1 MQLLVQ
7 GHCTRWGNYVKH
19 DLSWKS
25 LLAMPPN
32 LLSFCLNSTYD
43 VLPSPSNLK
52 RWRISSEACCN
63 LCGKQ
68 ICTTAHVLS
77 ACKTALTQGRYTFR
91 HDSVLCELLAAIKK
105 FSNEIASLPQAVHKI
120 KFVKAG
126 MPTSSRKSKPIGLLH
141 HTRDWLFMSDLNSG
155 FIFPG
160 HIAITSLRPDLIVF
174 SNSMKRIIIIE
185 LTCPCE
191 ENMESWHSIK
201 LSKYLPLV
209 DVTRRSGWPVDLF
222 AVEVGARG
230 YCSRSVPLCL
240 KKLGFTNKEAFLV
253 SCQLGDTSMK
263 ASFCIWLSRDSCVE
277 PA

>member
-7 GHCTRWGNYVKH
+7 GHWTRWENYVKH

-63 LCGKQ
+63 LCGKK

-91 HDSVLCELLAAIKK
+91 HDSVLHELLAAIKK
-105 FSNEIASLPQAVHKI
+105 FSNEIASPPQAVHKI

-141 HTRDWLFMSDLNSG
+141 HTRDWLFMSYLDSG
-155 FIFPG
+155 FIVS
-160 HIAITSLRPDLIVF
+160 SLLSLHVHAKKTWNLGIPL
-174 SNSMKRIIIIE
+174 NCQN
-185 LTCPCE
+185 TCP
-191 ENMESWHSIK
+191 
-201 LSKYLPLV
+201 
-209 DVTRRSGWPVDLF
+209 
-222 AVEVGARG
+222 
-230 YCSRSVPLCL
+230 
-240 KKLGFTNKEAFLV
+240 
-253 SCQLGDTSMK
+253 
-263 ASFCIWLSRDSCVE
+263 
-277 PA
+277 